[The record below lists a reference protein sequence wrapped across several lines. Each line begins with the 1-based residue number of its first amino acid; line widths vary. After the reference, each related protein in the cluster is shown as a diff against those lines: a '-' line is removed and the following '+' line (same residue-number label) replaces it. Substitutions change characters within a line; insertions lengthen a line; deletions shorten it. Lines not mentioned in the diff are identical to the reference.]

1 VTDQLGTDVGT
12 DLSTALAAVLTDL
25 WRQPVKITDLHQLAG
40 GASREIWSVCAD
52 TADQQRR
59 LVLRRDP
66 PSAPRNRSMTQEA
79 AVLTAAARAGVPV
92 PTLHGQ
98 GDGSDGIG
106 SPYLLMDHVDGETIP
121 RRLLRE
127 PRFADARAGLAAELG
142 RVLARIHAIPLAE
155 LPQLDGGD
163 PLEQLRATHDAYD
176 EPRPALEVVLR
187 WLTEHRPPARQDGL
201 VHGDFRNGNLM
212 IGADGLRAV
221 LDWELAHLGDP
232 MEDLGWLCVKAWRF
246 GAPAAV
252 GGFGDRDQ
260 LLDGY
265 AEVAGW
271 RPTTEAL
278 RWWEVFGT
286 ARWAVICRQQA
297 ERHLGGTERSV
308 EMAVLGRRICE
319 SEHDALLALGFSGPT
334 SVADPLD
341 EPAPADAG
349 IHDRPTVDEL
359 LAATAGF
366 LTEELVRPAD
376 STPGAGAGAGTGMDP
391 RLRFHAR
398 VAANALAIARRELR
412 VGAAQA
418 AGHADRLAALGCADD
433 RALVAAIRDGSLD
446 ERWDDVLEAVR
457 ALTVANLTV
466 ANPRYLAQPA
476 S

>member
-1 VTDQLGTDVGT
+1 VTDQLGTA
-12 DLSTALAAVLTDL
+12 LSAALTEL
-25 WRQPVKITDLHQLAG
+25 WRQPVRITDLHQLAG

-79 AVLTAAARAGVPV
+79 AVLTAAAHAGVPV

-98 GDGSDGIG
+98 GDGSDGVG

-127 PRFADARAGLAAELG
+127 PRLADARAGLAAELG

-155 LPQLDGGD
+155 LPRLEGGD
-163 PLEQLRATHDAYD
+163 PLRQLRATHNAFD

-187 WLTEHRPPARQDGL
+187 WLAEHRPALRVPGL

-212 IGADGLRAV
+212 VGPDGLRAV

-232 MEDLGWLCVKAWRF
+232 IEDLGWLCVKAWRF
-246 GAPAAV
+246 GAPAPV

-278 RWWEVFGT
+278 RWWEVYGT

-319 SEHDALLALGFSGPT
+319 SEHDALLALGLTGPT

-341 EPAPADAG
+341 QPPPADAG
-349 IHDRPTVDEL
+349 VHDRPTVDEL

-366 LTEELVRPAD
+366 LTEELVDPAA
-376 STPGAGAGAGTGMDP
+376 PGADPAAGLDP

-418 AGHADRLAALGCADD
+418 AAHADRLAALGCADD
-433 RALVAAIRDGSLD
+433 RTLVAAIRDGSLD
-446 ERWDDVLEAVR
+446 ERWDDVLAAVR
-457 ALTVANLTV
+457 ALTVAKLTV
-466 ANPRYLAQPA
+466 ANPGYLAQPA
-476 S
+476 G